1 MTQLV
6 HMSSMTEMTVLD
18 LRAHFKIL
26 RGNEGSPKRKSNDLP
41 QENVPSPAKKVKK
54 HTQFLGR
61 EGGGS

>member
-1 MTQLV
+1 
-6 HMSSMTEMTVLD
+6 MTVLD

-26 RGNEGSPKRKSNDLP
+26 RGNEGSPKRKLNDLP